1 MSIAILHTTAPSSNP
16 NGLEALDTAFAFANI
31 EQQVGMFFIQDG
43 VYQLLKGQQPE
54 ISGFKNHTKSYPALE
69 FYDIED
75 IFVCTESLKE
85 RNLTSE
91 NLLLEATL
99 MSPEQ
104 LASYLKPFD
113 QVLRF

>member
-1 MSIAILHTTAPSSNP
+1 MPIAILHTTASSS

-54 ISGFKNHTKSYPALE
+54 ISGFKNYTKSYPAME

-75 IFVCTESLKE
+75 IFVCAESLKE
-85 RNLTSE
+85 RNIAPE
-91 NLLLEATL
+91 DLLVEATL
-99 MSPEQ
+99 ISPEQ
-104 LASYLKPFD
+104 LSSYLQPFD
-113 QVLRF
+113 QVLSF